1 MNSKKVDV
9 IRIVIYYILALLP
22 LCVLTPILNG
32 IYGEAVFVSEKAA
45 MAAYVLSVVA
55 MFSPAVAQVLT
66 RFFTKE
72 GFRDTYLALN
82 TKGNMKYY
90 IASVAVKLAE
100 GFACLFVMWLLFLRD
115 MSFGEAFGREDM
127 GQGFAV
133 FFMQLAISVIVFFP
147 AFGEEFGWR
156 GYLMPKL
163 IRLVGKPRAI
173 IAGGILWGLWHAP
186 LTVSGHNF
194 GVDYPLYPWLGI
206 LLMCATAIPMNA
218 FLTLLTERTKSV
230 YPASFCHA
238 VHNNLSFM
246 ILLGIF
252 GTEASAERIAG
263 QSDIVLF
270 GVYFPFL
277 AVTGIVSFCLL
288 TRREKGDA
296 DGEAAVNL

>member
-1 MNSKKVDV
+1 MNSKKADV
-9 IRIVIYYILALLP
+9 IRIVIYYIFALLP
-22 LCVLTPILNG
+22 LCVLMPILNG
-32 IYGEAVFVSEKAA
+32 YHGEFVFVSDKAA
-45 MAAYVLSVVA
+45 TAAYVMSVVA

-66 RFFTKE
+66 RLFTKE

-90 IASVAVKLAE
+90 VASVAVKLAE

-127 GQGFAV
+127 GQGSAA
-133 FFMQLAISVIVFFP
+133 FFMQLAFSVIIFFP

-173 IAGGILWGLWHAP
+173 LAGGILWGLWHAP

-206 LLMCATAIPMNA
+206 LLMCAMCIPMNA

-238 VHNNLSFM
+238 VNNNLSFM

-252 GTEASAERIAG
+252 GTEAAAEKIAG
-263 QSDIVLF
+263 QSDLVLF

-277 AVTGIVSFCLL
+277 AVTGIVSFILL
-288 TRREKGDA
+288 MRREKGDA

>member
-1 MNSKKVDV
+1 MNSKKADV
-9 IRIVIYYILALLP
+9 IRIAIYYILTLLP

-32 IYGEAVFVSEKAA
+32 YHGEFVFVSDKAA
-45 MAAYVLSVVA
+45 TAAYVLSVVA

-66 RFFTKE
+66 RLFTKE

-127 GQGFAV
+127 GQGSAA
-133 FFMQLAISVIVFFP
+133 FFMQLAFSVIIFFP

-173 IAGGILWGLWHAP
+173 LAGGILWGLWHAP

-206 LLMCATAIPMNA
+206 LLMCAMCIPMNA

-238 VHNNLSFM
+238 VNNNLSFM
-246 ILLGIF
+246 ILFGIF
-252 GTEASAERIAG
+252 GTEAAAEKIAG
-263 QSDIVLF
+263 QSNIVLF
-270 GVYFPFL
+270 GMYFPFL
-277 AVTGIVSFCLL
+277 AVTGIASFCLL
-288 TRREKGDA
+288 MRREKDGA